1 MNRILSSAGIC
12 FALALS
18 TQTLAAGDA
27 ERGKSKSTPCQAC
40 HGVDGNSTNASFP
53 KLAGQQASYIVQA
66 LKDYQN
72 GNRKNPIMEGFAG
85 KLNQQDREDLAA
97 WYASQKGLFTLKD

>member
-18 TQTLAAGDA
+18 TQTLATGDA
-27 ERGKSKSTPCQAC
+27 ERGKTKSTLCQAC
-40 HGVDGNSTNASFP
+40 HGADGNSTNTSFP

-72 GNRKNPIMEGFAG
+72 GNRKNPIMEGVAG
-85 KLNQQDREDLAA
+85 PLNQQDREDLAA
-97 WYASQKGLFTLKD
+97 WFAGQKGLFTLKD